1 MIVVYRNSMKMV
13 SFEAGTMLSS
23 LYSKQTFLVTD
34 QPSFEEGIRSGSPFI
49 DNDADENHRI
59 DDFRPLYPIYKQTIV

>member
-1 MIVVYRNSMKMV
+1 MKMV
-13 SFEAGTMLSS
+13 SLKDNTIDSRF
-23 LYSKQTFLVTD
+23 YSNQNFLVID